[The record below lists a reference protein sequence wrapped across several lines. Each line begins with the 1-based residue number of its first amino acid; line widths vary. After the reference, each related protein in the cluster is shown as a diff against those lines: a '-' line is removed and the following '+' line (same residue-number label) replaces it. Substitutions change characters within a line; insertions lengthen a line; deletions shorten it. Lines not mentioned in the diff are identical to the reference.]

1 MIRFGLTLLTP
12 HILLVVQL
20 LSCVLLF
27 VILWTVARQ
36 ASLSFTFP
44 VHTH

>member
-1 MIRFGLTLLTP
+1 MIRLDLTLLTP
-12 HILLVVQL
+12 HTLLVQL